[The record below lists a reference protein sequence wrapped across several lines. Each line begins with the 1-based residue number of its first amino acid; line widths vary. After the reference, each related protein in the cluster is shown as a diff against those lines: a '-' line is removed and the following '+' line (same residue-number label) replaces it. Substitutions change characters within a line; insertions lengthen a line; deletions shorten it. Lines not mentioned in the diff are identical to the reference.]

1 MIAGTKIARRRFL
14 AAVAGIS
21 ASIVSDRAS
30 AHSVDWRGSS
40 GRGARDRQGR
50 RSSSSLPISGP
61 EHRRRRFG
69 QSQTLCFVK
78 GTSIAT
84 PSGECRVEDLR
95 PGQRVL
101 NTRGQAK
108 TIKWIGSS
116 YRSTNTDGVW
126 SEDAL
131 PITIEAGALADQV
144 PHRDLHLSPEHALYL
159 DGILIPAK
167 YLVNGITIYPA
178 KPDDLEGVTYYHL
191 ELDAHDAVLAEG
203 AAAESYRDTGLRD
216 TFDVS
221 TADPCCKPADTSVE
235 PFAPLVAMYRRR
247 DKLASHLRSA
257 GSLLI
262 HYRTQ
267 FEITRDG
274 LLERA
279 YAIEEL
285 QTYKSAA

>member
-1 MIAGTKIARRRFL
+1 M
-14 AAVAGIS
+14 
-21 ASIVSDRAS
+21 
-30 AHSVDWRGSS
+30 
-40 GRGARDRQGR
+40 
-50 RSSSSLPISGP
+50 
-61 EHRRRRFG
+61 
-69 QSQTLCFVK
+69 
-78 GTSIAT
+78 
-84 PSGECRVEDLR
+84 
-95 PGQRVL
+95 
-101 NTRGQAK
+101 
-108 TIKWIGSS
+108 
-116 YRSTNTDGVW
+116 NTDGVW

-159 DGILIPAK
+159 DGI
-167 YLVNGITIYPA
+167 TIYPA
-178 KPDDLEGVTYYHL
+178 KPDGLEDVTYYHL

-216 TFDVS
+216 TFDIS

-235 PFAPLVAMYRRR
+235 PFAPLVAMHRRR
-247 DKLASHLRSA
+247 DKLASNLRSA

-262 HYRTQ
+262 DYRTQ

-285 QTYKSAA
+285 QSYKSAA